1 MANRSAALAAVP
13 LPDGSA
19 APLRSPLYADPLQD
33 VLLERY
39 GIEVPIMPWPAPP
52 KRLVRVSCQ
61 AYNAREDYER
71 LAAALRELTRGAA

>member
-1 MANRSAALAAVP
+1 ML
-13 LPDGSA
+13 
-19 APLRSPLYADPLQD
+19 
-33 VLLERY
+33 
-39 GIEVPIMPWPAPP
+39 WPAPP